1 MPTHSLPYRRMMVTG
16 HLTIGGSKMGHSP
29 LLRDL
34 PHEERPRERMMQY
47 GAESLSHAELLA
59 ILLRTGTKNESAVTL
74 AQRILNYVGHLRHL
88 HDLSITELTA
98 IRGIGDAKA
107 LQLKAGLELGRRM
120 ARSRLDALQIRRPE
134 DAAELLMETMRYYDK
149 EHFVCLFLNTKNRIM
164 AQETVTIGILDASL
178 VHPREV
184 FKAALKCGAASFI
197 CAHNHPS
204 GDPTPSPE
212 DVSITRRLLEVGEI
226 VGIELLDHLVIGD
239 NQYVSLKERGFM

>member
-1 MPTHSLPYRRMMVTG
+1 
-16 HLTIGGSKMGHSP
+16 MGHSP

-59 ILLRTGTKNESAVTL
+59 ILLRTGTRNESAITL
-74 AQRILNYVGHLRHL
+74 AQRILNQVGQLRHL
-88 HDLSITELTA
+88 HDMSITELTE

-120 ARSRLDALQIRRPE
+120 SRSCLEVALQIRRPQ
-134 DAAELLMETMRYYDK
+134 DAADLLMESMRYYDK
-149 EHFVCLFLNTKNRIM
+149 EHFICLFLNTKNRII
-164 AQETVTIGILDASL
+164 AQETITIGILDASL

-184 FKAALKCGAASFI
+184 FKAALKCGSASII

-212 DVSITRRLLEVGEI
+212 DVALTRRLVEAGDI

-239 NQYVSLKERGFM
+239 NQYVSLKERGLM

>member
-1 MPTHSLPYRRMMVTG
+1 MVLRRCMMATG
-16 HLTIGGSKMGHSP
+16 QSTTGGCKMGHSP

-59 ILLRTGTKNESAVTL
+59 ILLRTGTRNESAITL
-74 AQRILNYVGHLRHL
+74 AQRILNHVGQLRYL
-88 HDLSITELTA
+88 HDMSVTELTA

-120 ARSRLDALQIRRPE
+120 SRSRLEDALQVRRPQ
-134 DAAELLMETMRYYDK
+134 DAADLLMESMRYYDK
-149 EHFVCLFLNTKNRIM
+149 EHFICLFLNTKNRIM

-184 FKAALKCGAASFI
+184 FKAALKCGAASII

-212 DVSITRRLLEVGEI
+212 DVALTRRLVEAGEI

-239 NQYVSLKERGFM
+239 NQYVSLKERGLM

>member
-1 MPTHSLPYRRMMVTG
+1 
-16 HLTIGGSKMGHSP
+16 MGHSP

-47 GAESLSHAELLA
+47 GAESISHAELLA
-59 ILLRTGTKNESAVTL
+59 ILLRTGTRNESAITL
-74 AQRILNYVGHLRHL
+74 AQRILNQVGQLRHL
-88 HDLSITELTA
+88 HDMSITELTA

-120 ARSRLDALQIRRPE
+120 SRSCLEDALQIRQPQ
-134 DAAELLMETMRYYDK
+134 DAADLLMESMRYYDK
-149 EHFVCLFLNTKNRIM
+149 EHFICLFLNTKNRII
-164 AQETVTIGILDASL
+164 AQETISIGILDASL

-184 FKAALKCGAASFI
+184 FKAALKCGAASII

-212 DVSITRRLLEVGEI
+212 DVALTRRLLEAGEI

-239 NQYVSLKERGFM
+239 NQYVSLKERGLM